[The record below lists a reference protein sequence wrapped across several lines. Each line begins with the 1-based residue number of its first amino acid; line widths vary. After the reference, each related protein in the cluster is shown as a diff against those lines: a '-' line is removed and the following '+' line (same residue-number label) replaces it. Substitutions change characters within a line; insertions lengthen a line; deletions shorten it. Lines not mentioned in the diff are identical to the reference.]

1 MSPAAAATA
10 VKGDRGRPRLPR
22 GPHALSAEEVARNQ
36 RERIFA
42 ALAEVIAERGYQRTS
57 VARISAAAGV
67 STRSFYRQFADK
79 TECVLAFHE
88 RSQERLLSTLREP
101 CEEGGELADLVRRS
115 LDAGLRMLATEPAL
129 AQLLTLEAP
138 AAGGRIAR
146 RHFDWLGAYAAL
158 LTEAGAALPPE
169 RRPSRATEL
178 TLVGGIASR
187 IAELVMAE
195 RVSGLSQ
202 LGPELSEVILSFYGP
217 SAEAA

>member
-1 MSPAAAATA
+1 MSSAG
-10 VKGDRGRPRLPR
+10 GDAIQRLPA
-22 GPHALSAEEVARNQ
+22 GSHGIPPELVARNQ

-158 LTEAGAALPPE
+158 PPE